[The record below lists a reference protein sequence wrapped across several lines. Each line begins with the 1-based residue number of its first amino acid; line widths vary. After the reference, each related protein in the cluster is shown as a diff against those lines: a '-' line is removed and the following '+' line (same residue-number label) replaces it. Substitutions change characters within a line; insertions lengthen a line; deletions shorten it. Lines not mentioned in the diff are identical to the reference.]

1 MAIIR
6 MRDHLY
12 DEIVNYAKEHLPE
25 EACGLLAGVETGEG
39 REIRKVYFLENKDHA
54 EDHFGVSD
62 KCDQGYAC
70 QWIETAGK
78 LAFPSVFS
86 IPSVSGGYPSCF

>member
-25 EACGLLAGVETGEG
+25 EACGLLAGVYADT
-39 REIRKVYFLENKDHA
+39 FLEFTREGKS
-54 EDHFGVSD
+54 ERYIFWRIKIMQKITSP
-62 KCDQGYAC
+62 
-70 QWIETAGK
+70 WIPETR
-78 LAFPSVFS
+78 
-86 IPSVSGGYPSCF
+86 

>member
-54 EDHFGVSD
+54 EDHFTLD
-62 KCDQGYAC
+62 PRDQIYAC
-70 QWIETAGK
+70 QRIETAGK

>member
-25 EACGLLAGVETGEG
+25 EACGLFAGVENG
-39 REIRKVYFLENKDHA
+39 REGKSERYIFWRIKIMQKITSL
-54 EDHFGVSD
+54 
-62 KCDQGYAC
+62 
-70 QWIETAGK
+70 WIPETR
-78 LAFPSVFS
+78 
-86 IPSVSGGYPSCF
+86 

>member
-25 EACGLLAGVETGEG
+25 EACGLLAGVETEEG
-39 REIRKVYFLENKDHA
+39 REIQKVYFLERKIRIMR
-54 EDHFGVSD
+54 
-62 KCDQGYAC
+62 KITLR
-70 QWIETAGK
+70 WIRE
-78 LAFPSVFS
+78 
-86 IPSVSGGYPSCF
+86 IR

>member
-25 EACGLLAGVETGEG
+25 EAWAFGRSGNRGGKGNPKGIFSGE
-39 REIRKVYFLENKDHA
+39 
-54 EDHFGVSD
+54 
-62 KCDQGYAC
+62 
-70 QWIETAGK
+70 
-78 LAFPSVFS
+78 
-86 IPSVSGGYPSCF
+86 

>member
-25 EACGLLAGVETGEG
+25 EACGLLAGVE
-39 REIRKVYFLENKDHA
+39 N
-54 EDHFGVSD
+54 
-62 KCDQGYAC
+62 
-70 QWIETAGK
+70 
-78 LAFPSVFS
+78 VFAS
-86 IPSVSGGYPSCF
+86 SWRLTLW